1 MLTMGRIRPKVGMTP
16 ALPLGL
22 NPRRRIT
29 RIQAQGKV
37 VAVVSVAVRVPRGL
51 LVAEKSEW
59 PDGIES
65 GDA

>member
-1 MLTMGRIRPKVGMTP
+1 MLTMGHIRPKVGMTP

-37 VAVVSVAVRVPRGL
+37 SVAVRVPRGL